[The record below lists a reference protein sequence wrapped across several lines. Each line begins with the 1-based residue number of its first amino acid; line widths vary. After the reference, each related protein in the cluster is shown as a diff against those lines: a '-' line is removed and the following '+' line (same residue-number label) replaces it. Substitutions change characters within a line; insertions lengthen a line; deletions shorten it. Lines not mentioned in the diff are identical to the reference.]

1 MSKRPLFI
9 EFNDKGKGKSF
20 RRPHS
25 PFVSRGV
32 HLSIRRRNAVQN
44 SNSLVQHS
52 QGVRA
57 SSSVN
62 NISLD
67 ANETVEM
74 VQSLIE
80 RGRNLLKSVSAKEKS
95 LQYDVE
101 AELRKESLRLEYID
115 KSLGNDDSQI
125 FGDLSDA
132 IPAVKGPESVSV
144 STTKERESSS
154 DDSIIILSDE
164 DESMEETEQYANS
177 FNDNDALGVLSD
189 EPQDEE
195 EDEEEEEEEEE
206 EELFGSEGDEEIG
219 SPSPVSSEHSNRDEN
234 QLLSEYSD
242 EEGYINEEDI
252 SSEGDQETS
261 KPILYMQ
268 QPSQPRLDNNYAMKE
283 KSNENV
289 ELSEPDIKSYEEVV
303 DDNVVEM
310 TDNSEEEGIENEEEV
325 ANVEEFNAHSDIENS
340 VGKAEH
346 QSDFIYNMNSIAK
359 QALDRMNRHD
369 IEDFE
374 TMHIESEDAHS
385 EDAELSH
392 EQKHNSQ
399 YNSSDIEE
407 QEQEQY
413 SEDISE
419 QSYSE
424 EDTQNLRSDGVG
436 ELGEYSY
443 HINSGNNEYGLI
455 TDHDHSIVTGKNEE
469 EQKEVDNLKSAAVLD
484 SSVNIESESETKQSS
499 SNLATVNEEKQ
510 DSEVQETVT
519 YAENSPPQK
528 KAKYTLSFS
537 ETYSDTDSRISGAE
551 EYRDGST
558 TEYHS
563 AFSNN
568 PFENSEKVQEED
580 HILQNILDSLGLSA
594 EGVNGGIQ
602 ENQCE
607 EDSSVDRNDVS
618 NVISQEFK
626 KALPKNSSF
635 DASNTINETV
645 PIENIEDSSNSKHT
659 SPVMINSEDQEGIC
673 SADSDVENESEL
685 PSKENSMPE
694 ERDVAIKIPLFVD
707 EETIRLTTSPVRKIP
722 TSGSEEIETS
732 IDHNMTDR
740 IKLNRLSVNL
750 ECDLLDQRGASLT
763 SVLSNNLQNSMAL
776 QSSPETLEPAF
787 GTEVTK
793 EQIGSKPSA
802 SQTHNDGISAY
813 DDTKEL
819 SNESNPFES
828 SSVKDKS
835 NIKTLPL
842 LHPQATATQS
852 YPFKVL
858 KHSEKRTELSD
869 YVNLIIHGQE
879 SNESSVPTPI
889 VTEPLERSISSGGT
903 ENSTIQVE
911 EVVTEV
917 PSTDNIQK
925 ISTEPEVTLKSSPE
939 IVHDAVIIEEV
950 AFETEITENN
960 TELNS
965 DNQLPDGNVTVQ
977 ESTHYTSQS
986 VQDITVEATGNN
998 IVNDVWH
1005 IDDSNHVSTEIE
1017 NADVQNIG
1025 FRNAKSLSENSIQSS
1040 VQNLDEIE
1048 VLLSESPE
1056 LSIHRK
1062 ENDQANGTEQVAKFD
1077 NNIPHNNQNS
1087 DITSEITQ
1095 QHGSTDAD
1103 SSSGS
1108 RKSIAKLIISSPLKI
1123 LSSLANGLTSVS
1135 NAASEFVSTVNS
1147 VTLPY
1152 DDGSIDASPAE
1163 NIEYISTVNE
1173 EDVQEEDVK
1182 EEDVKEE
1189 DVQDELAD
1197 EELVDEENLEEEDI
1211 QEELVDEEDIKEEDI
1226 KEEDIQEENVEEE
1239 NVQDELADE
1248 ELVDEEDIKE
1258 EDIQEEDVEEE
1269 DVEEEDVQE
1278 ENVQDELADEEL
1290 VNKENLEEELVK
1302 EENVKGDDKQHLTS
1316 KKAEHNDYGS
1326 EISDIKGEITEKPQ
1340 FLEENVKIEQASEG
1354 TNMNHDDNHYE
1365 NNETLAPT
1373 KKQASISKP
1382 KNNVNNEDNSR
1393 DSSNDVFYSAD
1404 NNEDVE
1410 LSKIETS
1417 TRSDSKSSYN
1427 ENNDMDSQLKTAKP
1441 EDTVTILAE
1450 EKPEKV
1456 SDIQVTIQEELPK
1469 LERTPVKKRPRAV
1482 DTERKPSKK
1491 KRNKKKKQYRQRNS
1505 VMRNLRPRSK

>member
-67 ANETVEM
+67 AKETVEM

-101 AELRKESLRLEYID
+101 AERRKESFRLEYID
-115 KSLGNDDSQI
+115 KSLGNDHSQI

-144 STTKERESSS
+144 STIKERESSS

-177 FNDNDALGVLSD
+177 FNDNDALG
-189 EPQDEE
+189 
-195 EDEEEEEEEEE
+195 
-206 EELFGSEGDEEIG
+206 LFESEGDEEIA

-242 EEGYINEEDI
+242 EEGYFNEEDI

-261 KPILYMQ
+261 KPIPYMQ
-268 QPSQPRLDNNYAMKE
+268 KPSQPRLDNKYAMKE
-283 KSNENV
+283 KSNESV

-325 ANVEEFNAHSDIENS
+325 SNVEEFNAHSDIENS

-374 TMHIESEDAHS
+374 TMHIESEDANS

-392 EQKHNSQ
+392 EQKHNGQ

-443 HINSGNNEYGLI
+443 HINSGNNDYGLI

-469 EQKEVDNLKSAAVLD
+469 EGKQVDNLKSAVVLD

-510 DSEVQETVT
+510 DSEVQDTVT

-537 ETYSDTDSRISGAE
+537 ETYSDTDSKISVAE

-568 PFENSEKVQEED
+568 PFENSEKDQEEH

-594 EGVNGGIQ
+594 EGVSGGIQ
-602 ENQCE
+602 ENQCD

-626 KALPKNSSF
+626 EALPKNSNF

-645 PIENIEDSSNSKHT
+645 PIENIEYSSNFKHT

-707 EETIRLTTSPVRKIP
+707 EETIRLTTSPVRKVP
-722 TSGSEEIETS
+722 TSGSEEIDAS

-787 GTEVTK
+787 GTKVTK
-793 EQIGSKPSA
+793 EQIASKPSA
-802 SQTHNDGISAY
+802 SQTPNDGISAY

-819 SNESNPFES
+819 SNESKPFES

-879 SNESSVPTPI
+879 SNESSVATPI
-889 VTEPLERSISSGGT
+889 VTEPLERSISSGDT
-903 ENSTIQVE
+903 KNSTIQVE

-925 ISTEPEVTLKSSPE
+925 ISTEPEITLKSSPE

-965 DNQLPDGNVTVQ
+965 DNQLPDVNVTVQ

-986 VQDITVEATGNN
+986 GQDITVEATGNN
-998 IVNDVWH
+998 IVNDVWY

-1017 NADVQNIG
+1017 NADVQNID

-1040 VQNLDEIE
+1040 GQNLDEIE
-1048 VLLSESPE
+1048 VLQSESPE
-1056 LSIHRK
+1056 LSIQQK
-1062 ENDQANGTEQVAKFD
+1062 ENDHASGTEQVAKFD
-1077 NNIPHNNQNS
+1077 NNIPHSNQNS
-1087 DITSEITQ
+1087 EITSEITQ
-1095 QHGSTDAD
+1095 QHGRTDAD

-1108 RKSIAKLIISSPLKI
+1108 KKSIAKLIFSSPLKI

-1152 DDGSIDASPAE
+1152 DDGNIDASPVE

-1173 EDVQEEDVK
+1173 EDIDGQDVQEEDAK
-1182 EEDVKEE
+1182 EEDVEE
-1189 DVQDELAD
+1189 DVQEELVKGEFVREELAD
-1197 EELVDEENLEEEDI
+1197 EELVKG
-1211 QEELVDEEDIKEEDI
+1211 ELVDEE
-1226 KEEDIQEENVEEE
+1226 
-1239 NVQDELADE
+1239 L
-1248 ELVDEEDIKE
+1248 
-1258 EDIQEEDVEEE
+1258 
-1269 DVEEEDVQE
+1269 
-1278 ENVQDELADEEL
+1278 
-1290 VNKENLEEELVK
+1290 
-1302 EENVKGDDKQHLTS
+1302 
-1316 KKAEHNDYGS
+1316 
-1326 EISDIKGEITEKPQ
+1326 
-1340 FLEENVKIEQASEG
+1340 
-1354 TNMNHDDNHYE
+1354 
-1365 NNETLAPT
+1365 
-1373 KKQASISKP
+1373 
-1382 KNNVNNEDNSR
+1382 
-1393 DSSNDVFYSAD
+1393 
-1404 NNEDVE
+1404 
-1410 LSKIETS
+1410 
-1417 TRSDSKSSYN
+1417 
-1427 ENNDMDSQLKTAKP
+1427 
-1441 EDTVTILAE
+1441 
-1450 EKPEKV
+1450 
-1456 SDIQVTIQEELPK
+1456 
-1469 LERTPVKKRPRAV
+1469 
-1482 DTERKPSKK
+1482 
-1491 KRNKKKKQYRQRNS
+1491 
-1505 VMRNLRPRSK
+1505 